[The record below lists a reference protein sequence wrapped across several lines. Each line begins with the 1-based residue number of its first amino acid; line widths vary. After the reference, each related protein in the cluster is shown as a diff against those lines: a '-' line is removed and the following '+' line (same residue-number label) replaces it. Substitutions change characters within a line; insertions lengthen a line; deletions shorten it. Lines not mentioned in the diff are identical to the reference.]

1 LGHAQAMPTDSSDT
15 APGGMTEEEI
25 AKLPVLSIDS
35 EKRGLS
41 LGLSELWAY
50 RDVLYYLTHRDLLVR
65 YKQTLIGA
73 SWAII
78 QPVMTMVIFTLFF
91 GKLAKIPSDG
101 VPYPIFSFAA
111 LVPWSFFADGVLRG
125 SQATTMYAEMIK
137 KVYFPRLAMPLAPLL
152 ARLIDM
158 ALAFAVLLC
167 MMLYYDINPGWH
179 VLWLPPLVILAFVTS
194 LGTTLW
200 LAALNVQF
208 RDVRMAA
215 PFMIQT
221 WLFITPI
228 AYPSSMLDAKWQVV
242 YAMNPMA
249 GVVEGFR
256 WALLGTDTQ
265 PGAMILVSTAVA
277 VLLLVSGAYYFRK
290 VERTFAD
297 VV

>member
-1 LGHAQAMPTDSSDT
+1 MGRGHAVPAERAVS
-15 APGGMTEEEI
+15 ALTEEEI
-25 AKLPVLSIDS
+25 AKLPVLRIDAS
-35 EKRGLS
+35 RPGLS

-78 QPVMTMVIFTLFF
+78 QPVMTMVIFTIFF

-101 VPYPIFSFAA
+101 VPYPIFSMAA

-125 SQATTMYAEMIK
+125 SQATVMHAEMIK

-152 ARLIDM
+152 ARLVDM
-158 ALAFAVLLC
+158 ALAFCVLLC
-167 MMLYYDINPGWH
+167 MMVYYDINPGWNI
-179 VLWLPPLVILAFVTS
+179 LWLPPLVVMAFVTS
-194 LGTTLW
+194 LGTALW

-221 WLFITPI
+221 WLFVTPI
-228 AYPSSMLDAKWQVV
+228 AYPSSMIDEKWHVL
-242 YAMNPMA
+242 YALNPMA

-265 PGAMILVSTAVA
+265 PGMMILVSSAMA
-277 VLLLVSGAYYFRK
+277 VLLLVSGTYYFRK

-297 VV
+297 II